1 MVTAKKYSRAA
12 STRVE
17 NILMDNG
24 VEELDQ
30 SEAEELKDVWKRL
43 EDPGFFITAESFVE
57 NAEKYAV
64 DGVIRVYLHAEL
76 TKGWGKSYSATAI
89 ADIRFVDNEANTLA
103 YSSIPM
109 GVPGKPPSDGLT
121 KSSAVVNAIQRAV
134 DEGGEKLGLE
144 VIDVANP
151 RTLKF
156 KLTEVDKPV
165 GNLES
170 IRLINRE
177 SSFDRYIGKST
188 RKTVSEK
195 FTCHDIDPSG
205 VLGVAG
211 GYVKSTGFGS
221 RTYASQLHV
230 IDLRDNKEILLF
242 ATSLKERKHSW
253 EKGVRKLQDC
263 MFIENWRYLL
273 GLTGNHVSLWDT
285 ERGIKMSEIHLKRGI
300 KSGGALDYLSDGLE
314 HYVQIKR
321 NGKHLKYFAVT
332 R

>member
-1 MVTAKKYSRAA
+1 MKIVILFFLFIYHMNIFAAFEESGVEFSKVAVMVYGQNSLAKKYSRAA

-24 VEELDQ
+24 VEVLDQ

-156 KLTEVDKPV
+156 T
-165 GNLES
+165 
-170 IRLINRE
+170 
-177 SSFDRYIGKST
+177 
-188 RKTVSEK
+188 
-195 FTCHDIDPSG
+195 
-205 VLGVAG
+205 
-211 GYVKSTGFGS
+211 
-221 RTYASQLHV
+221 
-230 IDLRDNKEILLF
+230 
-242 ATSLKERKHSW
+242 
-253 EKGVRKLQDC
+253 
-263 MFIENWRYLL
+263 
-273 GLTGNHVSLWDT
+273 
-285 ERGIKMSEIHLKRGI
+285 
-300 KSGGALDYLSDGLE
+300 
-314 HYVQIKR
+314 
-321 NGKHLKYFAVT
+321 
-332 R
+332 